1 MRKKLNGKLKCKIH
15 FLHCT
20 SNLFLLG
27 FFSGQARLD
36 GAFCHYTK
44 DDKLEYL
51 KWLNDNGVSNIE
63 MESTCFAALT
73 KLAGIKSAV
82 VCVTLVNRL
91 NEDQLKP
98 SKETM
103 LAWQNRPQKLVAEYI
118 KKCLAQPNG
127 IIERD
132 RKDTY
137 KPNPNQVDLDD
148 YVPSSPKNESRP
160 ETPESSRYRS
170 DSFNDA

>member
-1 MRKKLNGKLKCKIH
+1 MYFKLVFIGI
-15 FLHCT
+15 
-20 SNLFLLG
+20 
-27 FFSGQARLD
+27 FSGQARLD

-91 NEDQLKP
+91 NEDQL
-98 SKETM
+98 
-103 LAWQNRPQKLVAEYI
+103 
-118 KKCLAQPNG
+118 
-127 IIERD
+127 
-132 RKDTY
+132 
-137 KPNPNQVDLDD
+137 
-148 YVPSSPKNESRP
+148 
-160 ETPESSRYRS
+160 TPC
-170 DSFNDA
+170 

>member
-1 MRKKLNGKLKCKIH
+1 MDFCPSVILCITR
-15 FLHCT
+15 
-20 SNLFLLG
+20 
-27 FFSGQARLD
+27 FSGQARLD

-44 DDKLEYL
+44 TDKLEYL
-51 KWLNDNGVSNIE
+51 NWLNDNGVSNIE

-91 NEDQLKP
+91 NEDQLTP

-118 KKCLAQPNG
+118 KKCLAQPTNG
-127 IIERD
+127 VNGRA
-132 RKDTY
+132 RQDTY
-137 KPNPNQVDLDD
+137 KPDLVDIDD
-148 YVPSSPKNESRP
+148 YMPRKESRP
-160 ETPESSRYRS
+160 ETPESPRYRS

>member
-1 MRKKLNGKLKCKIH
+1 M
-15 FLHCT
+15 
-20 SNLFLLG
+20 LG

-127 IIERD
+127 ITERD
-132 RKDTY
+132 RRDTY

>member
-1 MRKKLNGKLKCKIH
+1 M
-15 FLHCT
+15 HCT

-127 IIERD
+127 ITERE
-132 RKDTY
+132 RRDTY

-148 YVPSSPKNESRP
+148 YVPRKESRP
-160 ETPESSRYRS
+160 ETPESPRYRS